1 MKKFVFSVLLLT
13 SAVSFAAGPGKGG
26 CSGVHQGKKVSF
38 NANMTDIDYLDNL
51 TGAVYVDGRQ
61 VATFTGYDVNLSL
74 LARTFRMAN
83 GQGDIAEGKLSNP
96 LRKTG
101 VMSRLYVPAYG
112 IDFRDIK
119 MSCWFQT

>member
-1 MKKFVFSVLLLT
+1 MKKLVFSLLLATT
-13 SAVSFAAGPGKGG
+13 SLAFAAGPGKGG

-38 NANMTDIDYLDNL
+38 SAYMSDIDYLENL
-51 TGAVYVDGRQ
+51 TGGVFVDGRQ

-74 LARTFRMAN
+74 LSRSFRMAN

-96 LRKTG
+96 IRKTG